1 MIAKFTEFFLKNEKI
16 TFILIL
22 IISIFGLLSYILLP
36 KQYNPS
42 IVAPAFMIEVP
53 AYGYSAK
60 EGHEYLIKGIEN
72 KVRELVGVDKV
83 YGYATDSFVSVMVA
97 FQVGVDQEVAK
108 TRLYDKMYSNYDL
121 KPYGISDVRI
131 RSIDP
136 EDLPQVT
143 YAISFSGSAPKN
155 LDEKARG
162 QYLQNIA
169 KILRERIKTV
179 EGTTLIDIVGG
190 YSNDISIELIP
201 ERIETFGLDTM
212 SVITKLRESFGT
224 SIIGE
229 ITNEQTKTTLYL
241 DQDTDTLKRL
251 KNFPI
256 LVQGEKKIQLQDIAS
271 ITSGP
276 IDITK
281 RYEYATA
288 SGVSDTV
295 FLGVAKLKGTNSV
308 HIVERVHE
316 VMNEVRATLPK
327 NITIATIQD
336 EGETAKHA
344 TNELMFHL
352 FVSIAI
358 VLVILIVFLGVRD
371 AINAAFCIP
380 MVLGIVF
387 IVAMVLGLDINRI
400 TLFALI
406 LSLGILV
413 DDSIVMVENNARH
426 LAMMPRTGR
435 TKTEAILDSV
445 REVGVSI
452 VLSTITRVI
461 SFVAMFAVTGM
472 MGDYMK
478 PIPIFASIALTA
490 SLVVAFSINPFLA
503 SFLHKSG
510 ASAHHEKKEGGFLRW
525 YGKKLQT
532 FINRE
537 PSTTRKRTWLKTGF
551 WVSLMIILI
560 APIMM
565 DIFKARMLPKAD
577 KNQVYLWI
585 DAPRNASIETTS
597 KIAREAETFLLGYKK
612 SEKTVSGE
620 ISYTR
625 VLPKELRIVE
635 STSTSIG
642 DRLTADF
649 ANLFRGGNNR
659 IGENQISMR
668 INLTPASERDLKSEE
683 WVIAVR
689 PLLTEALTKKY
700 SDIKIRLL
708 EDPPGPPT
716 QATFHV
722 KIQGE
727 PDTTYPSLV

>member
-143 YAISFSGSAPKN
+143 YAISFSGNTAKN

-212 SVITKLRESFGT
+212 GVITKLRESFGT

-229 ITNEQTKTTLYL
+229 ITNDQTKTTLYL

-256 LVQGEKKIQLQDIAS
+256 LVQGAKKIQLQDIAS

-276 IDITK
+276 IDLTK

-316 VMNEVRATLPK
+316 VV
-327 NITIATIQD
+327 
-336 EGETAKHA
+336 
-344 TNELMFHL
+344 
-352 FVSIAI
+352 
-358 VLVILIVFLGVRD
+358 
-371 AINAAFCIP
+371 
-380 MVLGIVF
+380 
-387 IVAMVLGLDINRI
+387 
-400 TLFALI
+400 
-406 LSLGILV
+406 
-413 DDSIVMVENNARH
+413 
-426 LAMMPRTGR
+426 
-435 TKTEAILDSV
+435 
-445 REVGVSI
+445 
-452 VLSTITRVI
+452 
-461 SFVAMFAVTGM
+461 
-472 MGDYMK
+472 
-478 PIPIFASIALTA
+478 
-490 SLVVAFSINPFLA
+490 
-503 SFLHKSG
+503 
-510 ASAHHEKKEGGFLRW
+510 
-525 YGKKLQT
+525 
-532 FINRE
+532 
-537 PSTTRKRTWLKTGF
+537 
-551 WVSLMIILI
+551 
-560 APIMM
+560 
-565 DIFKARMLPKAD
+565 
-577 KNQVYLWI
+577 
-585 DAPRNASIETTS
+585 
-597 KIAREAETFLLGYKK
+597 
-612 SEKTVSGE
+612 
-620 ISYTR
+620 
-625 VLPKELRIVE
+625 
-635 STSTSIG
+635 
-642 DRLTADF
+642 
-649 ANLFRGGNNR
+649 
-659 IGENQISMR
+659 
-668 INLTPASERDLKSEE
+668 
-683 WVIAVR
+683 
-689 PLLTEALTKKY
+689 
-700 SDIKIRLL
+700 
-708 EDPPGPPT
+708 
-716 QATFHV
+716 
-722 KIQGE
+722 
-727 PDTTYPSLV
+727 